1 MSNND
6 IANFYANSQVGG
18 ELPYFV
24 GKQYGSGWLRTLGR
38 FALPILKRIG
48 GVAVKTAGEVLN
60 SNSKILPTLKNYAL
74 EEVGNLGAKAIDAIH
89 ERINRPSE
97 MPVQIPVQEEVPK
110 GPSMVARKRK
120 SAFGGNSINKRR
132 NIIQKTIFR
141 K

>member
-1 MSNND
+1 MSSND

-38 FALPILKRIG
+38 FALPILKKIG
-48 GVAVKTAGEVLN
+48 GVAVKTASEVLN
-60 SNSKILPTLKNYAL
+60 NNSKILPTLKNYAL
-74 EEVGNLGAKAIDAIH
+74 EEVGNLGAQAIDAIH

-97 MPVQIPVQEEVPK
+97 IPSVQEEVPK

-120 SAFGGNSINKRR
+120 TAFGGNSINKRR
-132 NIIQKTIFR
+132 NLIQKTIFR